1 MSDDLIGT
9 IWVGVALAALL
20 AFVFGVVISTL
31 KDLRRT
37 VNKRGERAGEQPFG
51 LSVISDTGFDGQGIT
66 AGLPERR
73 ATLRRLVRGPRH
85 RSAHRRAGLPRRR
98 LHQGSAGSV
107 LPAHRQAAPGRAAHA
122 L

>member
-37 VNKRGERAGEQPFG
+37 IKDVHQDLKG
-51 LSVISDTGFDGQGIT
+51 LKQETEKHFDGVTARFETTDDRVRAVELGVAKLEGLLEGLRDAIT
-66 AGLPERR
+66 VRVVRTAASQRR
-73 ATLRRLVRGPRH
+73 
-85 RSAHRRAGLPRRR
+85 SDKD
-98 LHQGSAGSV
+98 S
-107 LPAHRQAAPGRAAHA
+107 
-122 L
+122 